1 MNHQILNR
9 LSPAL
14 LVSAGIF
21 LGLMAFSTAAIADQH
36 SGVKTEHGKWI
47 EAVKAT
53 GVFFNARY
61 RYEHVEDK
69 GFTRRANA
77 NTLQTHLGY
86 KSNIHHGVS
95 GLIELENAHAVGAN
109 DYNSTTNGRADL
121 PTVADPENT
130 ELNQAY
136 LSYHDLPGTVVS
148 LGRQRLALDN
158 QRYIGAVGFRQ
169 NEQTFDALTVINS
182 SVPDLGL
189 TYVYV
194 KQVLRI
200 FGDDNILGSLNSNSH
215 VLHAVY
221 SDLDIANIV
230 GYAIFLM
237 WMMMRQRSLQRAW
250 VCVPAA
256 NMRWVIPSRCSIRP
270 NMPTKPTMRAI
281 PTAMA

>member
-1 MNHQILNR
+1 M
-9 LSPAL
+9 
-14 LVSAGIF
+14 
-21 LGLMAFSTAAIADQH
+21 
-36 SGVKTEHGKWI
+36 
-47 EAVKAT
+47 
-53 GVFFNARY
+53 
-61 RYEHVEDK
+61 
-69 GFTRRANA
+69 
-77 NTLQTHLGY
+77 
-86 KSNIHHGVS
+86 S
-95 GLIELENAHAVGAN
+95 GLIELENVHAVGAN

-121 PTVADPENT
+121 PAVADPENT

-189 TYVYV
+189 AYVYV

-200 FGDDNILGSLNSNSH
+200 FGDDNVLGSLNSNSH
-215 VLHAVY
+215 ALRAAY
-221 SDLDIANIV
+221 SGLDIANIV
-230 GYAIFLM
+230 GYGYYFF
-237 WMMMRQRSLQRAW
+237 WMTMRQRSLQRAW